1 MENLTA
7 EFNDG
12 SLELSK
18 EGLFTVIG
26 ETAHKYYFKLS
37 KLEREGKDVRAIF
50 KGFLNQTIIL

>member
-1 MENLTA
+1 MGKLIA

-37 KLEREGKDVRAIF
+37 KLEREGKDIRSVF